1 MSPQQGNNDLASQLS
16 RHLFLYCVSVCF
28 PSIRSPGQVTPRD
41 VECEGLNITYTRIAE
56 GDSSIT
62 GMTVPSINT
71 ENGIDRK
78 VNDAIEIFL
87 QSLTQIGPE
96 LLSVSNNIIVSFD
109 SEDGWT
115 IKISLK

>member
-1 MSPQQGNNDLASQLS
+1 
-16 RHLFLYCVSVCF
+16 
-28 PSIRSPGQVTPRD
+28 
-41 VECEGLNITYTRIAE
+41 
-56 GDSSIT
+56 
-62 GMTVPSINT
+62 MTVPSINT